1 MHFYQ
6 SVNVCHTVLNIQ
18 ACYDSSDVMRK
29 LKPKK
34 TILSIHNQK
43 IEGIILCR
51 QLTANQGNVLHST
64 WLTPAFAIW
73 ENSWFALSLIER
85 SGSQFSLMLA
95 ATMRDQLYNQTP
107 YTNIMGCQ
115 CWEVACQ
122 LMFLGAS
129 RMKRAWRA
137 LPRAVSQN
145 SLLIQMFFGYPR
157 FL

>member
-1 MHFYQ
+1 MGTALPHDHILLLFLGQPVVLPHHAYPQDWGKHGSVHFYQ

-51 QLTANQGNVLHST
+51 QLTANQGNGLHST

-73 ENSWFALSLIER
+73 ENSWFALSFFDVSSYYER
-85 SGSQFSLMLA
+85 PAVQPDTLHKYYGVSVLGSG
-95 ATMRDQLYNQTP
+95 
-107 YTNIMGCQ
+107 
-115 CWEVACQ
+115 
-122 LMFLGAS
+122 
-129 RMKRAWRA
+129 
-137 LPRAVSQN
+137 LPADVSWC
-145 SLLIQMFFGYPR
+145 I
-157 FL
+157 